1 MPLRGLNFSSV
12 KIVVNGLF
20 ISSSPPNLI
29 VAKMARAISQSRVCS
44 TLHTASHN
52 TNSTYLSDGIL
63 LSGRPFPSSSIIY
76 LFTLFLIRMQSDC
89 YFIHWVTIHLL
100 LLSCVQFFVTTWTVA
115 CQAPLFMGLPR
126 QESWSGLPF
135 PSPGDLPN
143 PGLKPLSP
151 AWQVD
156 SLPLSH
162 PGSPYIQI

>member
-1 MPLRGLNFSSV
+1 
-12 KIVVNGLF
+12 
-20 ISSSPPNLI
+20 
-29 VAKMARAISQSRVCS
+29 
-44 TLHTASHN
+44 
-52 TNSTYLSDGIL
+52 
-63 LSGRPFPSSSIIY
+63 
-76 LFTLFLIRMQSDC
+76 MQSDC

-156 SLPLSH
+156 SLPTELSGK
-162 PGSPYIQI
+162 PFLLNIVKFIEGFIILIR